1 MYFMIFAEQANTEGS
16 SQFRGSL
23 YTPYKAQNQLLW
35 VLGANML
42 SNYKQ
47 IMSHMMYYN
56 Q

>member
-1 MYFMIFAEQANTEGS
+1 MYIMIFAEQANTEGS

-23 YTPYKAQNQLLW
+23 YTTYKAQNQLLL
-35 VLGANML
+35 VFGANML

-47 IMSHMMYYN
+47 IMSDMTYYN